1 MNFINNIKN
10 NSIYNINTIKKVISN
25 YENKQLLIEN
35 FKIDKIENR
44 SNNNIKDIKK
54 NLKNLENTLIIY
66 DDVKS
71 KLIDA
76 IIKDAGESI
85 NYWQIEVKKIKTQ
98 LKQFLKSFVKIIE
111 VQEKTKAALDI
122 LNDKYQQKK
131 KDIQTSVNSSTGERW
146 PKLWGTNKNTTPITG
161 DKVNVDTNSIR
172 VEYSNLINKLNEK
185 NNTENLKKEGWIK

>member
-54 NLKNLENTLIIY
+54 NIKNLENTLIIY
-66 DDVKS
+66 DDAKS

-76 IIKDAGESI
+76 IIKDAAESI

-98 LKQFLKSFVKIIE
+98 LKNFLKSFVKIIE

-122 LNDKYQQKK
+122 LNNKYQQKK
-131 KDIQTSVNSSTGERW
+131 KDIQTSVNSSTRERW
-146 PKLWGTNKNTTPITG
+146 PQLWGTNTNTTPITG
-161 DKVNVDTNSIR
+161 DKINVNTNID
-172 VEYSNLINKLNEK
+172 YSSLIKKLDK
-185 NNTENLKKEGWIK
+185 KKIKVQNLKNEGWIKK